1 MVGRLFWF
9 GVAAAAGIVV
19 YRKLTRTAESYSP
32 RGLAASAGES
42 AVGLVDSVREFMVDV
57 RDGMAEREEQ
67 IHAALAENAEFGD
80 LSADDLDGPDD
91 DRPHDPMHPYHQE
104 GEPDR

>member
-1 MVGRLFWF
+1 MFRRLFWF

-32 RGLAASAGES
+32 RGIAASAQES
-42 AVGLVDSVREFMVDV
+42 AVGLLDSVREFMTDV

-67 IHAALAENAEFGD
+67 IHAALAENAEFGGLDAED
-80 LSADDLDGPDD
+80 LAHLQ
-91 DRPHDPMHPYHQE
+91 DPLHPYHQE
-104 GEPDR
+104 GEPER